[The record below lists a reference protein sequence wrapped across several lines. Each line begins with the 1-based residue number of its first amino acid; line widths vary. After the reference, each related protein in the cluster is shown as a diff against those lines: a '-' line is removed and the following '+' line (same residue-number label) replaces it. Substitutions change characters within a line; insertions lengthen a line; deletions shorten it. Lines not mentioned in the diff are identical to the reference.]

1 MAAYLSASSYLG
13 FVAEVTPG
21 TTPGTGTVFYLPV
34 STPQVTP
41 NQTFLRDEAFR
52 GSPGLVYDMVQGN
65 RHDEYDHKSYCY
77 ADTFP
82 VFVKGLLGGTDTVTA
97 TTASYSHAIPLLNT
111 PATGSQPPT
120 YSICDFDGAN
130 WFTLPGA
137 QASDLTLTFGAEVAC
152 EAQMKWITNSYVSA
166 TAAPAPFTTLSESA
180 EHLIPGWDT
189 SITISGGSPLT
200 YIKSGELKIDR
211 KTTPIFTMG
220 NQTSFS
226 NFAGPIEV
234 SGKFTAVVNSN
245 ADIWSTPSSTG
256 FALVNTV
263 KAVVIKFTDPNDLHT
278 AINDSISFTMTA
290 AQFYNPKRTRGKTYT
305 EIEVEFSGT
314 ADTTDATTG
323 YSPISAKIVNGISAP
338 F

>member
-13 FVAEVTPG
+13 AVAEVTRG
-21 TTPGTGTVFYLPV
+21 TTPATGTVFWLPV

-41 NQTFLRDEAFR
+41 NQTFLRDESYR

-65 RHDEYDHKSYCY
+65 RHDEYDAKTYCY

-82 VFVKGLLGGTDTVTA
+82 FYVKALLGGTDTVTA
-97 TTASYSHAIPLLNT
+97 TTASYSHAIPLLNDAT
-111 PATGSQPPT
+111 TGSQPLS

-137 QASDLTLTFGAEVAC
+137 QASDLTLTFGAEVAA
-152 EAQMKWITNSYVSA
+152 EAQVKWITNSYVSA

-189 SITISGGSPLT
+189 SISVAGTPLT
-200 YIKSGELKIDR
+200 YIQSGELKIDR
-211 KTTPIFTMG
+211 KTAPIFTMG
-220 NQTSFS
+220 NQTSFA
-226 NFAGPIEV
+226 NFSGPIEV

-263 KAVVIKFTDPNDLHT
+263 KAVVIKLTDPNDLHT

-290 AQFYNPKRTRGKTYT
+290 AQFFNPKRTRGKIYT
-305 EIEVEFSGT
+305 EIEVEFEAT
-314 ADTTDATTG
+314 MNTTDATTG
-323 YSPISAKIVNGISAP
+323 YSPLSCKVVNGISAP